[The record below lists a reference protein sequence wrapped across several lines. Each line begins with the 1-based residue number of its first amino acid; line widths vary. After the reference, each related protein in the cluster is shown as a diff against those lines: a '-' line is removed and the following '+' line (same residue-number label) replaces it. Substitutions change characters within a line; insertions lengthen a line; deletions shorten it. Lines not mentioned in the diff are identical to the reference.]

1 MRSFRLLSLLIPF
14 LWVSVT
20 SFCFP
25 PLLAAQQKEE
35 GNRKA
40 KMVTLHTNH
49 GDIVITLFA
58 DEAPLTVENFLRYSR
73 EGHYDNTLFHRVIRN
88 FMIQGGGLEPGRGKK
103 PTREPIRNE
112 ADNGISNRVGTV
124 AMARTSDPHSASA
137 QFFINVA
144 DNTGL
149 DHTAPTRDGWGYCVF
164 GMVSEGMEVVNRIR
178 VVPTTSRDGDDDVP
192 EEDVIIK
199 NVTVTEEN

>member
-1 MRSFRLLSLLIPF
+1 
-14 LWVSVT
+14 
-20 SFCFP
+20 
-25 PLLAAQQKEE
+25 
-35 GNRKA
+35 
-40 KMVTLHTNH
+40 MVTLHTNH

-58 DEAPLTVENFLRYSR
+58 DEAPLTVKNFLRYSR

-88 FMIQGGGLEPGRGKK
+88 FMIQGGGLEPGMGKK
-103 PTREPIRNE
+103 PTHKPIKNE

-124 AMARTSDPHSASA
+124 AMARTSHPDSASA

-144 DNTGL
+144 DNTLL

-164 GMVSEGMEVVNRIR
+164 GMVSEGMEVVNSIR
-178 VVPTTSRDGDDDVP
+178 VVPTTSRDGHDDVP

-199 NVTVTEEN
+199 NIAVTEED

>member
-1 MRSFRLLSLLIPF
+1 MRSFRLLSFLIPF

-20 SFCFP
+20 SFSLL
-25 PLLAAQQKEE
+25 PLLAAQANEE

-49 GDIVITLFA
+49 GDIVITLFSK
-58 DEAPLTVENFLRYSR
+58 EAPLTVENFLRYSR

-88 FMIQGGGLEPGRGKK
+88 FMIQGGGLEPGMEEK
-103 PTREPIRNE
+103 PTHDTIKNE
-112 ADNGISNRVGTV
+112 ADNGISNRVGTL
-124 AMARTSDPHSASA
+124 AMARTDDPHSASA

-144 DNTGL
+144 DNTRL
-149 DHTAPTRDGWGYCVF
+149 DHSAPTPDGWGYCVF
-164 GMVSEGMEVVNRIR
+164 GMVSDGMEVVNSIR
-178 VVPTTSRDGDDDVP
+178 VVPTTSRDGQDDVP

-199 NVTVTEEN
+199 SVTVTEED

>member
-1 MRSFRLLSLLIPF
+1 MRSFRLLSFLIPF

-20 SFCFP
+20 SFSLL
-25 PLLAAQQKEE
+25 PLLAAQANEE

-49 GDIVITLFA
+49 GDIVITLFPK
-58 DEAPLTVENFLRYSR
+58 EAPLTVENFLRYSR

-88 FMIQGGGLEPGRGKK
+88 FMIQGGGLEPRMEEK
-103 PTREPIRNE
+103 PTHETIKNE
-112 ADNGISNRVGTV
+112 ADNGISNRVGTL
-124 AMARTSDPHSASA
+124 AMARTDDPHSASA

-144 DNTGL
+144 DNTRL
-149 DHTAPTRDGWGYCVF
+149 DHSAPTPDGWGYCVF
-164 GMVSEGMEVVNRIR
+164 GMVSDGMEVVNSIR
-178 VVPTTSRDGDDDVP
+178 VVPTTSRDGQDDVP

-199 NVTVTEEN
+199 SVTVTEGE

>member
-1 MRSFRLLSLLIPF
+1 MKRFQLLSVLIPC

-20 SFCFP
+20 LFCFP
-25 PLLAAQQKEE
+25 LLLAAQQKEE

-40 KMVTLHTNH
+40 NMVTLHTNH

-58 DEAPLTVENFLRYSR
+58 EEAPLTVENFLQYSR

-88 FMIQGGGLEPGRGKK
+88 FMIQGGGLETGMGKK
-103 PTREPIRNE
+103 PTREPIRSE

-124 AMARTSDPHSASA
+124 AMARTGDPHSASA

-144 DNTGL
+144 DNTRL
-149 DHTAPTRDGWGYCVF
+149 DHTAQTLDGWGYCVF
-164 GMVSEGMEVVNRIR
+164 GMVSEGMEVVNSIR
-178 VVPTTSRDGDDDVP
+178 AVPTTSRDGQDDVP

-199 NVTVTEEN
+199 SVTVTEED